1 MTETAALFIDSKCR
15 LGEGPFWHQQRQQL
29 FWFDI
34 LERTLFAADAAGTI
48 VGKWTFEK
56 FASAAGVIDKDTLV
70 VAQAG
75 AFLKLDLN
83 SGSKSLLAPLEADI
97 PSNRSND
104 GRVNP
109 AGGFWVGTL
118 EIDEVEYS
126 GSLYQ
131 FRDGKVKK
139 LLTDIRI
146 PNSTCFS
153 PDGTIAYF
161 TDTPNKIIMQCRI
174 DPRTGEPVGYWKVF
188 ANTSNHPG
196 APYGSVVDA
205 EGYLWNA
212 RWGGNRVIRYTP
224 DGRIDR
230 EVMLPVS
237 QVTCPAF
244 GGPDLKTLYIT
255 SASKTLSAE
264 ALAKEPHAG
273 SVFSIELDIA
283 GMPETAVAV

>member
-1 MTETAALFIDSKCR
+1 MSETARLFVDSKCR
-15 LGEGPFWHQQRQQL
+15 LGEGPFWHPLRQQL

-34 LERTLFAADAAGTI
+34 LEKTLSAADTSGKV
-48 VGKWTFEK
+48 VGKWSFDTYP
-56 FASAAGVIDKDTLV
+56 SAAGIIYRSDIV

-75 AFLKLDLN
+75 AILRLDLD
-83 SGSKSLLAPLEADI
+83 SGAKTVLAPLEADI
-97 PSNRSND
+97 PTNRSND

-109 AGGFWVGTL
+109 AGGLWVGTL

-126 GSLYQ
+126 GSVYQ
-131 FRDGKVKK
+131 FRNGQVKK
-139 LLTDIRI
+139 LFTDVRI

-153 PDGTIAYF
+153 PDGSIAYF
-161 TDTPNKIIMQCRI
+161 TDTPNKIITQRKI
-174 DPRTGEPVGYWKVF
+174 DPTTGEPVGYWKVF
-188 ANTSNHPG
+188 ADTSGHPG
-196 APYGSVVDA
+196 APDGSVVDS
-205 EGYLWNA
+205 EGFLWNA

-255 SASKTLSAE
+255 SAGKTLSAE
-264 ALAKEPHAG
+264 ALAREPHAG

-283 GMPETAVAV
+283 GLQETPVRL